1 MGCVSRICLGKQKET
16 IGKEGLYMEQDGQII
31 RGLCYAC
38 FSGQATPVS
47 EKIMAAFANAV
58 SPASVRIEKAFV
70 EKGNKKAPRNRPEWN
85 ALLEEC
91 HIEGID
97 YVVIPAMS
105 MLSYHLLKA
114 VDVAREI
121 QKKYGIN
128 IHFLYEDVYTGSKG
142 TDQELYAD
150 VLSAIDYEQ
159 RRKNRL
165 KSLGLGYTPLW
176 EDRKNPD
183 GRIVNAIGYFG
194 FLVKNNVFNQ
204 EKLLSF
210 FRSSMPSDYV
220 CVKDVYSDRGR
231 KGRFSHKEGW
241 KEALASCADPDI
253 GLMIISSIDV
263 IGENIMDVVSF
274 TKQNKERNGVEVYFL
289 MEDIYTGDKQ
299 YEAAIALHCAV
310 IAAENKLNNRKE
322 KMKAVFREIEADYA

>member
-1 MGCVSRICLGKQKET
+1 
-16 IGKEGLYMEQDGQII
+16 MEQDGQII

-47 EKIMAAFANAV
+47 EKIMAAFANAL
-58 SPASVRIEKAFV
+58 SPASVKIEKAFV

-105 MLSYHLLKA
+105 MLSYHLSTA
-114 VDVAREI
+114 VDVAREVRR
-121 QKKYGIN
+121 KYDIR
-128 IHFLYEDVYTGSKG
+128 IHFLYEDICTGNKA

-159 RRKNRL
+159 HRKNRL
-165 KSLGLGYTPLW
+165 KSMGLGYTPFW
-176 EDRKNPD
+176 ESRKKAD
-183 GRIVNAIGYFG
+183 GGIVNAIGYFG
-194 FLVKNNVFNQ
+194 SLVRNTAYNQ
-204 EKLLSF
+204 EKLLSY
-210 FRSSMPSDYV
+210 FRNSMPPDDV
-220 CVKDVYSDRGR
+220 CVKEVYSDRGR
-231 KGRFSHKEGW
+231 KGNFSRKEGW
-241 KEALASCADPDI
+241 KKALAACAAPEI
-253 GLMIISSIDV
+253 GLMVISSVDV

-274 TKQNKERNGVEVYFL
+274 TKQNKERNGVETYFL
-289 MEDIYTGDKQ
+289 MEDIYTGDQQ
-299 YEAAIALHCAV
+299 YEAAIALHCTV

-322 KMKAVFREIEADYA
+322 KMKTVFREIEADYA